1 VVTTASVPAVL
12 RTETVSSVL
21 AHASM
26 LSDPLGLRGAVR
38 PFWTLSYEMV
48 FYLVVAGLFAWRLH
62 RHSALWAAGLALV
75 AALAGPALPDGL
87 LSGDFHA
94 RRVTAAVLLVLVT
107 GCVAAFLTGR
117 LVSAA
122 GLVGI
127 GFVLLIAVNAH
138 PTAQSTVASSAQGLL
153 LLAVMFAG
161 TVVYRT
167 QHGQLDRRLAV
178 PSLIVVGLSITTSI
192 PWITTGAVA
201 ATFAAAFALRGRRVP
216 ATLIRLGT
224 ISYSLYVLHVIVLMA
239 LGRLVPHLAGRSLE
253 VRLLAGVAFLVAA
266 LTVADVSYRFVER
279 PAQLLGQRIG
289 RPEPPRSTERAAPRT
304 AGGQNGTGS
313 V

>member
-1 VVTTASVPAVL
+1 
-12 RTETVSSVL
+12 
-21 AHASM
+21 
-26 LSDPLGLRGAVR
+26 
-38 PFWTLSYEMV
+38 
-48 FYLVVAGLFAWRLH
+48 
-62 RHSALWAAGLALV
+62 
-75 AALAGPALPDGL
+75 
-87 LSGDFHA
+87 
-94 RRVTAAVLLVLVT
+94 VLLVLVA

-117 LVSAA
+117 GVRAA
-122 GLVGI
+122 GLAGI

-167 QHGQLDRRLAV
+167 QHAQLAGRLAV
-178 PSLIVVGLSITTSI
+178 PALIVVGLSLTTSI

-216 ATLIRLGT
+216 ATLVRLGT
-224 ISYSLYVLHVIVLMA
+224 ISYSLYVLHVIVLIA
-239 LGRLVPHLAGRSLE
+239 LGRLVPHLADRSIG

-266 LTVADVSYRFVER
+266 LTVAEVSYRFVER
-279 PAQLLGQRIG
+279 PAQRLGQRIA
-289 RPEPPRSTERAAPRT
+289 RRETRATERAAPRT
-304 AGGQNGTGS
+304 AGGRNGTGT